1 MTRLPPRS
9 TRTDTLLPYTALF
22 RSRPL
27 QGRLQPRALD
37 PYLRSPRSSRLEP
50 LPREIDSR
58 RRRRSALDQL
68 HPTILRAPGFGAVVG
83 HRLAVAVALRLQAR
97 GVDATRYQFSR
108 HRFRPAFGQHLVVLS
123 VAGVRSEEHT
133 SELSH

>member
-68 HPTILRAPGFGAVVG
+68 HPTILRAPGFGAVFG
-83 HRLAVAVALRLQAR
+83 HRLAVAVALDRKSVVSGKR
-97 GVDATRYQFSR
+97 VCVRVDL
-108 HRFRPAFGQHLVVLS
+108 G
-123 VAGVRSEEHT
+123 GRSIIQKKKIT
-133 SELSH
+133 NYIQ